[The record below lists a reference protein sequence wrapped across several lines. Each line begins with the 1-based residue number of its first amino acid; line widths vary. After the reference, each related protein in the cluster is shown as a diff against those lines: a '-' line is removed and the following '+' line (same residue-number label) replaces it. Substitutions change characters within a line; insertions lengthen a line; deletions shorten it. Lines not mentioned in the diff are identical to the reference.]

1 VSAIGK
7 PSAEHCRLCD
17 GALVKRFDAL
27 VLGRYRVQYLRCE
40 ACGSLQTEV
49 PYWLTEAYDS
59 ALAAIDTGAVE
70 RCLRCQAAIVATVR
84 ILGLRGRVLDF
95 GGGAGLLC
103 RLLRDAGL
111 DAWLCDKYA
120 EPVYAPAFALAPSAA
135 QPGGIALL
143 SAIEVFEHCA
153 DPAAELGALF
163 ERRPAVLF
171 ASTEP
176 YRGEGAS
183 WWYLNASA
191 GQHVFFYSP
200 QALALLAQRHDY
212 HYFAAGAFHV
222 YSRSPPSPLQRA
234 LLRFALSRR
243 GIRLMRIWLA
253 MRQDNR
259 FAQADYDQLTR

>member
-1 VSAIGK
+1 MSGVRE
-7 PSAEHCRLCD
+7 PSAEHCRLCG

-27 VLGRYRVQYLRCE
+27 VLGRYRVDYLGCE

-59 ALAAIDTGAVE
+59 PLAAIDTGAVE
-70 RCLRCQAAIVATVR
+70 RCLRCQAAIVATAR
-84 ILGLRGRVLDF
+84 IFGLRGRVLDF

-120 EPVYAPAFALAPSAA
+120 QPVYAPAFAVQPGEV

-163 ERRPAVLF
+163 ERRPEVLF

-176 YRGEGAS
+176 YRGEGVG

-200 QALALLAQRHDY
+200 QGLALLAARHGY
-212 HYFAAGAFHV
+212 HYFDAGAFHV
-222 YSRSPPSPLQRA
+222 YTRESPSPLQRA
-234 LLRFALSRR
+234 LLHLALSRR
-243 GIRLMRIWLA
+243 GMRLMRIWLA

>member
-1 VSAIGK
+1 MSGAGE
-7 PSAEHCRLCD
+7 PSAEHCRLCG
-17 GALVKRFDAL
+17 GALAKRFDHL
-27 VLGRYRVQYLRCE
+27 VLGRHRIDYLRCE
-40 ACGSLQTEV
+40 ACGSLQTEM

-59 ALAAIDTGAVE
+59 PLAAIDTGAVE
-70 RCLRCQAAIVATVR
+70 RCLRCQAAIVATAR
-84 ILGLRGRVLDF
+84 IFGLRGRVLDF

-120 EPVYAPAFALAPSAA
+120 EPVYAPAFALPLSALH
-135 QPGGIALL
+135 PGGIALL

-153 DPAAELGALF
+153 DPASELGALF
-163 ERRPAVLF
+163 DLRPDVLF

-191 GQHVFFYSP
+191 GQHVFFYTT
-200 QALALLAQRHDY
+200 QALVLLAQRHEY
-212 HYFAAGAFHV
+212 HYFGAGSFHV
-222 YSRSPPSPLQRA
+222 YSRSPPSPLQHA
-234 LLRFALSRR
+234 LLRLALSRR
-243 GIRLMRIWLA
+243 GIRLMRLWLA

-259 FAQADYDQLTR
+259 FAQADYDRLTR